1 MMRTSLALAVAFGT
15 VAAAVSPVQA
25 AEPYTESP
33 SVARAI
39 RSGADSHTAY
49 DVIVGGAKR
58 ATFHVS
64 DPAYTIQTTS
74 SADGMQSAVISDF
87 NGTTGSSLHTVDRY
101 GKSRFVAR
109 GAITSAVFHGSS
121 LAYADGEN
129 VVVDG
134 VVAGKLKG
142 RAPQLLGFT
151 TDGTGLLA
159 VEHPDAADDSTY
171 VGSLVRFDLKTGA
184 AKPLISSDSTSL
196 YRDFKLVDVKGE
208 QHVSFIKH
216 NEIYRCGGSDPQWLG
231 LATENGEVR
240 SLIGE
245 TRHHYRSAVWST
257 DGARVA
263 YEVMGCVSDKKLGPD
278 QFAGFNG
285 VYVQDLASK
294 KASRVVEGLSFNY
307 ALTGIDGATAVI
319 GSPQKGYRKV
329 SAEKASSLD
338 GEITTMGRLNRAEYI
353 HQLWDTR
360 NEFNG
365 NSSCGPTS
373 AVIDLVTYQLTS
385 EFGVQVSQPSSHW
398 SKWGRYITDEFTNRG
413 TTFNRVMNDW
423 SRTGSWKGAHG
434 WITGYYCGGNPARPC
449 ASWESERD
457 FLARNGAA
465 VQQGNFTP
473 AQVRAFIDQG
483 KFVIMSGTWGS
494 TAGHLSVV
502 IGYHDNGSFYVHD
515 TYGAGTDG
523 SYDGA
528 NQLYTWNYIAPVQMW
543 AA

>member
-1 MMRTSLALAVAFGT
+1 
-15 VAAAVSPVQA
+15 
-25 AEPYTESP
+25 
-33 SVARAI
+33 
-39 RSGADSHTAY
+39 
-49 DVIVGGAKR
+49 
-58 ATFHVS
+58 
-64 DPAYTIQTTS
+64 
-74 SADGMQSAVISDF
+74 
-87 NGTTGSSLHTVDRY
+87 
-101 GKSRFVAR
+101 
-109 GAITSAVFHGSS
+109 
-121 LAYADGEN
+121 
-129 VVVDG
+129 
-134 VVAGKLKG
+134 
-142 RAPQLLGFT
+142 
-151 TDGTGLLA
+151 
-159 VEHPDAADDSTY
+159 
-171 VGSLVRFDLKTGA
+171 
-184 AKPLISSDSTSL
+184 
-196 YRDFKLVDVKGE
+196 VKGE
-208 QHVSFIKH
+208 RHVSFIKH
-216 NEIYRCGGSDPQWLG
+216 NEIYRCGGAEPQYLG
-231 LATENGEVR
+231 LATEDGVVR
-240 SLIGE
+240 SLVGE
-245 TRHHYRSAVWST
+245 TKNHYRSAVWST

-263 YEVMGCVSDKKLGPD
+263 YEVMGCVSDKTRGPH
-278 QFAGFNG
+278 QFDDLNG

-307 ALTGIDGATAVI
+307 ALTGINGADAVV
-319 GSPQKGYRKV
+319 GSPQKGYVRA
-329 SAEKASSLD
+329 SGLKAATLD
-338 GEITTMGRLNRAEYI
+338 GEVTTMGRLNRAEYI

-373 AVIDLVTYQLTS
+373 AVIDLVTYQLPN

-398 SKWGRYITDEFTNRG
+398 SKWGRYITDEFSNRG

-473 AQVRAFIDQG
+473 AQVRAFLDQG
-483 KFVIMSGTWGS
+483 KFVIMSGSWGS

-528 NQLYTWNYIAPVQMW
+528 NQLYTWGYIAPVQMW

>member
-1 MMRTSLALAVAFGT
+1 MTKTSLALVVALGT
-15 VAAAVSPVQA
+15 LAAAVSPAQA
-25 AEPYTESP
+25 AEPYSESP
-33 SVARAI
+33 SQSHAV
-39 RSGADSHTAY
+39 RSADGY
-49 DVIVGGAKR
+49 DVFVGGVRR
-58 ATFHVS
+58 ATFNVS
-64 DPAYTIQTTS
+64 DPAYTVRSTS
-74 SADGMQSAVISDF
+74 SADGAQAAVLSDF
-87 NGTTGSSLHTVDRY
+87 DGTVGRTLHTVDRY
-101 GKSRFVAR
+101 GKTRFVAR
-109 GAITSAVFHGSS
+109 GAITSAVFNGPT

-134 VVAGKLKG
+134 VTVGKLKG

-151 TDGTGLLA
+151 SDGTGLLA
-159 VEHPDAADDSTY
+159 VQHPDAADDGTY
-171 VGSLVRFDLKTGA
+171 VGSLVRFDVKSGA
-184 AKPLISSDSTSL
+184 AKPLISSDATSL

-208 QHVSFIKH
+208 RHVSFIKH
-216 NEIYRCGGSDPQWLG
+216 NEIYRCGGSEPQYLG
-231 LATENGEVR
+231 LATETGEIR
-240 SLIGE
+240 SLVGE
-245 TRHHYRSAVWST
+245 TKHHYRSAVWST
-257 DGARVA
+257 DGAHVA
-263 YEVMGCVSDKKLGPD
+263 YEVMGCVSDKKLGPN
-278 QFAGFNG
+278 QFDGFNG
-285 VYVQDLASK
+285 VYVQDLATH

-307 ALTGIDGATAVI
+307 ALTGVNGAEAVI
-319 GSPQKGYRKV
+319 GSPQKGYV
-329 SAEKASSLD
+329 KAAGLKAATLD
-338 GEITTMGRLNRAEYI
+338 GQVTTTGRLNRAEYV

-360 NEFNG
+360 NDFNG

-373 AVIDLVTYQLTS
+373 AVIDLVTYQLPA
-385 EFGVQVSQPSSHW
+385 EFGVQVSQPFSHW

-413 TTFNRVMNDW
+413 TTFNRTMNDW

-473 AQVRAFIDQG
+473 AQVRAFLDQG
-483 KFVIMSGTWGS
+483 KFVIMSGSWGS

>member
-1 MMRTSLALAVAFGT
+1 MTKTSLALVVALGT
-15 VAAAVSPVQA
+15 LAAAVSPAQA
-25 AEPYTESP
+25 VSPYSESP
-33 SVARAI
+33 SVSHAVRA
-39 RSGADSHTAY
+39 GASNTAY
-49 DVIVGGAKR
+49 DVFVGGVKR
-58 ATFHVS
+58 ATYDVS
-64 DPAYTIQTTS
+64 DPAYTIRSTS
-74 SADGMQSAVISDF
+74 SADGAQSAVISDF
-87 NGTTGSSLHTVDRY
+87 DGTVGRILHAVDRY

-109 GAITSAVFHGSS
+109 GAITSAVYNGST
-121 LAYADGEN
+121 LAYVDGEN

-134 VVAGKLKG
+134 VQVGRLKG

-151 TDGTGLLA
+151 SDGTGLLA
-159 VEHPDAADDSTY
+159 VEHPDAADDSTF
-171 VGSLVRFDLKTGA
+171 VGSLVRFDLKSGA
-184 AKPLISSDSTSL
+184 AKPLITSGADAL
-196 YRDFKLVDVKGE
+196 YRDFKLVDVRGE
-208 QHVSFIKH
+208 RHVSFIKH
-216 NEIYRCGGSDPQWLG
+216 NEIYRCGGAEPQYLG
-231 LATENGEVR
+231 LATEDGVVR

-245 TRHHYRSAVWST
+245 TRNHYRSAVWST

-263 YEVMGCVSDKKLGPD
+263 YEVMGCVSDKKLGPN
-278 QFAGFNG
+278 QFDGLNG
-285 VYVQDLASK
+285 VYVQELGTG

-307 ALTGIDGATAVI
+307 ALTGLNGSEAVV
-319 GSPQKGYRKV
+319 GSPQKGYV
-329 SAEKASSLD
+329 QAAGLKASTLD
-338 GEITTMGRLNRAEYI
+338 GQVTTMGRLNRAEYI

-373 AVIDLVTYQLTS
+373 AVIDLVTYQLPN

-398 SKWGRYITDEFTNRG
+398 SKWGRYITDEFSNRG
-413 TTFNRVMNDW
+413 TTFNRAMNDW

-434 WITGYYCGGNPARPC
+434 WITGYYCQGNPARPC

-483 KFVIMSGTWGS
+483 KFVIMSGSWGS

-528 NQLYTWNYIAPVQMW
+528 NQLYTWGYIAPVQMW

>member
-15 VAAAVSPVQA
+15 LASLVSPAQA
-25 AEPYTESP
+25 VEPYSESP
-33 SVARAI
+33 SVAHGV
-39 RSGADSHTAY
+39 RSGSSDTAY

-87 NGTTGSSLHTVDRY
+87 NGTSGSSLHTVDRY
-101 GKSRFVAR
+101 GKSRFIAR
-109 GAITSAVFHGSS
+109 GAITSAVFHGST

-171 VGSLVRFDLKTGA
+171 VGSLVRFDVKTGA
-184 AKPLISSDSTSL
+184 AKPLISSDTTAL

-208 QHVSFIKH
+208 RHVSFIKH
-216 NEIYRCGGSDPQWLG
+216 NEIYRCGGADPQWLG

-285 VYVQDLASK
+285 VYVQDLASQ

-307 ALTGIDGATAVI
+307 ALTGIDGTTAVI
-319 GSPQKGYRKV
+319 GSPQKGYHKASGV
-329 SAEKASSLD
+329 SAASLD
-338 GEITTMGRLNRAEYI
+338 GGQVTTMGRLNRAEYI

-373 AVIDLVTYQLTS
+373 AVIDLVTYQLPN

>member
-1 MMRTSLALAVAFGT
+1 MKKTSLALLVALGT
-15 VAAAVSPVQA
+15 SAAAVCPAQA
-25 AEPYTESP
+25 VEPYSESP
-33 SVARAI
+33 SQSHAV
-39 RSGADSHTAY
+39 RSADGY
-49 DVIVGGAKR
+49 DVFVGGVKR
-58 ATFHVS
+58 ATFNVS
-64 DPAYTIQTTS
+64 DPAYTVRSTS
-74 SADGMQSAVISDF
+74 SADGSESAVISDF
-87 NGTTGSSLHTVDRY
+87 DGTVGKALHTIDRY
-101 GKSRFVAR
+101 GKTRFVAR
-109 GAITSAVFHGSS
+109 GAITSAVFNGPT

-129 VVVDG
+129 VVVGG
-134 VVAGKLKG
+134 VTVGKLKG

-151 TDGTGLLA
+151 SDGTGLLA
-159 VEHPDAADDSTY
+159 VQHPDAADDSTY
-171 VGSLVRFDLKTGA
+171 VGSLVRFDLKSGA

-208 QHVSFIKH
+208 RHVSFIKH
-216 NEIYRCGGSDPQWLG
+216 NEIYRCGGAEPQYLG
-231 LATENGEVR
+231 LATETGEVR
-240 SLIGE
+240 ALVGE
-245 TRHHYRSAVWST
+245 TKHHYRSAVWST
-257 DGARVA
+257 DGTHVA
-263 YEVMGCVSDKKLGPD
+263 YEVMGCVSDKKLGPN
-278 QFAGFNG
+278 QFDDFNG
-285 VYVQDLASK
+285 VYVQDLATH
-294 KASRVVEGLSFNY
+294 KASRVVDGLSFNY
-307 ALTGIDGATAVI
+307 ALTGVNGSDAVI
-319 GSPQKGYRKV
+319 GSPQKGYV
-329 SAEKASSLD
+329 KAAGLKAATLD
-338 GEITTMGRLNRAEYI
+338 GQMTTTGRLNRAEYV

-373 AVIDLVTYQLTS
+373 AVIDLVTYQLPT
-385 EFGVQVSQPSSHW
+385 EFGVQVAQPFSHW

-413 TTFNRVMNDW
+413 TTFNRTMNDW

-473 AQVRAFIDQG
+473 AEVRAFLDQG
-483 KFVIMSGTWGS
+483 KFVIMSGSWGS

>member
-1 MMRTSLALAVAFGT
+1 MTKTSLALVVALGT
-15 VAAAVSPVQA
+15 LAAAVSPARA
-25 AEPYTESP
+25 AEPYSESP
-33 SVARAI
+33 SQSYAV
-39 RSGADSHTAY
+39 RSGDGY
-49 DVIVGGAKR
+49 DVVVGGVKR
-58 ATFHVS
+58 ATVNVS
-64 DPAYTIQTTS
+64 DPAYTVRSTS
-74 SADGMQSAVISDF
+74 SADGSRAAVISDF
-87 NGTTGSSLHTVDRY
+87 DGTSGSVLQTVDRY

-151 TDGTGLLA
+151 SDGTGLLA

-171 VGSLVRFDLKTGA
+171 VGSLVRFDLKSGA
-184 AKPLISSDSTSL
+184 AKPLVTSDASAL
-196 YRDFKLVDVKGE
+196 YRDFKLVDVRGE
-208 QHVSFIKH
+208 RHVSFIKH
-216 NEIYRCGGSDPQWLG
+216 NEIYRCGGAEPQWLG
-231 LATENGEVR
+231 LVSEDGAVR

-245 TRHHYRSAVWST
+245 TRHHYRSAVWSA
-257 DGARVA
+257 DGSRVA
-263 YEVMGCVSDKKLGPD
+263 YEVMGCVSDKTLGPD

-285 VYVQDLASK
+285 VYVQDRASGL
-294 KASRVVEGLSFNY
+294 ASRVVEGLSFNY
-307 ALTGIDGATAVI
+307 ALTGIDGASAVI
-319 GSPQKGYRKV
+319 GSPAKGYV
-329 SAEKASSLD
+329 KAAGLRAAALD
-338 GEITTMGRLNRAEYI
+338 GQVTTMGRLNRAEYI

-360 NEFNG
+360 NDFNG

-373 AVIDLVTYQLTS
+373 AVIDLVTYQLPN

-398 SKWGRYITDEFTNRG
+398 SKWGRYITDEFSNRG
-413 TTFNRVMNDW
+413 TTFNRAMNDW

-473 AQVRAFIDQG
+473 AQVRAFLDQG

>member
-1 MMRTSLALAVAFGT
+1 MTKTSLVVALCT
-15 VAAAVSPVQA
+15 LAAAVSPAQA
-25 AEPYTESP
+25 VESYSESP
-33 SVARAI
+33 SQARAV
-39 RSGADSHTAY
+39 RSGDGY
-49 DVIVGGAKR
+49 DVIVGGTRR
-58 ATFHVS
+58 ATVNVS
-64 DPAYTIQTTS
+64 DPAYTIRTTS
-74 SADGMQSAVISDF
+74 SADGAAAAVIADF
-87 NGTTGSSLHTVDRY
+87 DGTRGTSLQTIDRY

-109 GAITSAVFHGSS
+109 GEITSAVFHGSK

-134 VVAGKLKG
+134 VVAGRLKG
-142 RAPQLLGFT
+142 RAPELLGFT
-151 TDGTGLLA
+151 SDGSGLLA
-159 VEHPDAADDSTY
+159 VLHPDAADESTY
-171 VGSLVRFDLKTGA
+171 VGSLVRFDLASGA
-184 AKPLISSDSTSL
+184 AKPLVTSDSTAL

-208 QHVSFIKH
+208 RHVSFIKH
-216 NEIYRCGGSDPQWLG
+216 NEIYRCGGQEPQWLG
-231 LATENGEVR
+231 LAGENGEIR
-240 SLIGE
+240 SLVGE

-263 YEVMGCVSDKKLGPD
+263 YEVMGCVSDKTLGPD
-278 QFAGFNG
+278 QFAGLNG
-285 VYVQDLASK
+285 VYVQDLATR
-294 KASRVVEGLSFNY
+294 KASRVVAGLSFNY
-307 ALTGIDGATAVI
+307 ALTGIDGSTAVI
-319 GSPQKGYRKV
+319 GSPQKGQL
-329 SAEKASSLD
+329 KASGLSAASLD
-338 GEITTMGRLNRAEYI
+338 GGEITTMGRLNRAEYI

-373 AVIDLVTYQLTS
+373 AVIDLVTYQLPN

-398 SKWGRYITDEFTNRG
+398 SKWGRYITDEFSNRG
-413 TTFNRVMNDW
+413 TTFNRAMNDW

-449 ASWESERD
+449 ASWDSERD